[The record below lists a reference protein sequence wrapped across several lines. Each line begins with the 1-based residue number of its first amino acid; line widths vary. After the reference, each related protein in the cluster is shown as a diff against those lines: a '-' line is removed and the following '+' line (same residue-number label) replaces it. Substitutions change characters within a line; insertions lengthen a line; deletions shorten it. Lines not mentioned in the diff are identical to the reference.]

1 MISSVS
7 AVVAG
12 AGRWAGVF
20 HNRFGFFFSL
30 LPPFTPAAP
39 HFLLTLSVARA
50 EYSVLCWIIH
60 SLGTFIKKESEKSE
74 LLSLPIPKS
83 KNK

>member
-1 MISSVS
+1 MISSLS
-7 AVVAG
+7 AVAAS

-20 HNRFGFFFSL
+20 RNRFGGFFPP
-30 LPPFTPAAP
+30 LPPLTPAAP

-50 EYSVLCWIIH
+50 EYSVLDNTQLLYVH
-60 SLGTFIKKESEKSE
+60 KESEKGE

>member
-1 MISSVS
+1 MISSLS
-7 AVVAG
+7 AVAAG
-12 AGRWAGVF
+12 AGRWAEVF
-20 HNRFGFFFSL
+20 HNRFRAL
-30 LPPFTPAAP
+30 YPLPPLTPTAP
-39 HFLLTLSVARA
+39 HFLLALSVARA
-50 EYSVLCWIIH
+50 EYSVLYWLIH